1 MRYLVLPALVLSAL
15 LVQPEAAF
23 AQGAR
28 KIKIEKVQV
37 GFPKTVEAS
46 FYKAA
51 AWTPV
56 YVYLTNEGSEKI
68 DGKEYALVVETAD
81 SEDVQNHYTE
91 RRLLPLLNP
100 GESTNPP
107 LLAYVRPGGDT
118 SEITVHVQNNE
129 GRIIDSKKPDPYAA
143 EALPANAQIVLLAG
157 SKLHGMKG
165 ALIHTD
171 HGAGLGGIGG
181 QQVQEDEDSL
191 DAKGPLRFVYVEKV
205 EQLPARWFGYQGVD
219 LMVLTTAREEFIS
232 NLLTDQT
239 SRKEALVEWVR
250 RGGRLV
256 ISAGRNQLFVK
267 NFLEKTQLLKCDLTG
282 TVQRRELAG
291 VRSWVGKQPPIFR
304 GTPIRGKQDQYL
316 DVEFTELVP
325 GPGVD
330 VLAREAANDK
340 DKKVRPSIVQAGCGL
355 GRVVLTA
362 FDLDA
367 PPFTSWGGKE
377 AGNGDFFRKLAEE
390 TDIRQVTQK
399 EAAPKANQGQVKGQP
414 PPPNFAGEAR
424 EPGELASEL
433 QNSLEDFD
441 KVPVINFGWVALFII
456 FYILLVGPIDYFVLK
471 KLVKRL
477 ELTWVTFPAAV
488 LTISG
493 IAYFTAYWLK
503 GNDLRINKIDVV
515 DIDLNSSRAYGSTWF
530 TIYSPRIQNY
540 TVGLEGAPA
549 GWNWTAP
556 GAEATG
562 DHAVLVDWMGRPEA
576 DWERRSQ
583 QGILNWNRPTYRYA
597 ADAAGLESVPIR
609 VWATKSF
616 SASWKMVLTEE
627 KPLFEAGLHR
637 VNPKSDLLE
646 GTITSHLPVDLKEVT
661 LIYKGL
667 AYEVTGGLNRDEP
680 KNINSLD
687 LGKAGLPRIEWFKTR
702 FTETGWRGGAS
713 KTRTRNGQSDVVRP
727 ARFHMKSLLFH
738 SAGTEATTEGNSQL
752 RALDESWRLT
762 ETHKEE
768 VILVGR
774 TAYVEGE
781 AEDVS
786 KSDVSPSRLWLGVL
800 PDSGKARK
808 DLDGKLSQETFV
820 RVFIPVTPRDK

>member
-1 MRYLVLPALVLSAL
+1 MRYLVLPALVLSVL

-56 YVYLTNEGSEKI
+56 YVYLTNEGSESI
-68 DGKEYALVVETAD
+68 DGKDYALVVETTD

-100 GESTNPP
+100 GESTEKP

-118 SEITVHVQNNE
+118 SEITVHVQNSE

-157 SKLHGMKG
+157 SKLHGMKS
-165 ALIHTD
+165 ALIHKENAKP
-171 HGAGLGGIGG
+171 GEAE
-181 QQVQEDEDSL
+181 EDEDTL

-232 NLLTDQT
+232 NLLTDPT
-239 SRKEALVEWVR
+239 GRKEALVEWVH

-304 GTPIRGKQDQYL
+304 GTPIKGKQDQYL

-330 VLAREAANDK
+330 VLAREVANDK
-340 DKKVRPSIVQAGCGL
+340 DKKERPSIVQAGCGL

-377 AGNGDFFRKLAEE
+377 EFWKKLAEE
-390 TDIRQVTQK
+390 MDIRQVTHK
-399 EAAPKANQGQVKGQP
+399 EAAPNPNQGQIKGQP
-414 PPPNFAGEAR
+414 PPQKFTGEAR

-441 KVPVINFGWVALFII
+441 KVPVINFGWVALFIA
-456 FYILLVGPIDYFVLK
+456 FYIILVGPIDYFVLK

-540 TVGLEGAPA
+540 TVGLEAAPER
-549 GWNWTAP
+549 WNWRPP
-556 GAEATG
+556 GKVEATG
-562 DHAVLVDWMGRPEA
+562 DSAVLVDWMGRPEA

-616 SASWKMVLTEE
+616 SASWWMALTEE
-627 KPLFEAGLHR
+627 KPLFEAELHR
-637 VNPKSDLLE
+637 VNPNSDLLE

-667 AYEVTGGLNRDEP
+667 AYEVKEGLNRDEP
-680 KNINSLD
+680 KNINGLK
-687 LGKAGLPRIEWFKTR
+687 LGEKGSNRKQWFDAR
-702 FTETGWRGGAS
+702 FNEPGWRGGAS
-713 KTRTRNGQSDVVRP
+713 KTRTRNGQADVVRP

-738 SAGTEATTEGNSQL
+738 SAGTEATTERNSQL
-752 RALDESWRLT
+752 RALDESWRLN
-762 ETHKEE
+762 ETHREE

-786 KSDVSPSRLWLGVL
+786 KNEVSPSRLWLGVL
-800 PDSGKARK
+800 PDSGKGRK

-820 RVFIPVTPRDK
+820 RVYIPITLRDR